1 MSLIVDK
8 QTQDDLNL
16 LGKYTPGSIFSMF
29 NKTKTDGGEQ
39 LLQTMFLN
47 PLTSAAAINAR
58 RDIFHYF
65 QEKDFT
71 FQLERADFQSTENYL
86 AIESPKM
93 FIVAVFNSFLKKGQS
108 VLIRDERYD
117 QLVAGLSATIK
128 VLKYAQELSV
138 LLNDNSN
145 TPFDQDKERLKEILD
160 DPLLR
165 KLIAQHTNEEFAP
178 YQLAVYDH
186 LLKQTLKGSLNKL
199 LKIMYSID
207 VYANVGRLGKMMGCC
222 YAEAMEKEEN
232 VLNITG
238 LRHPALRNGVSNDL
252 RFDRD
257 ANLLFLTGANMA
269 GKSTL
274 MKSLG
279 IAIYLAHMG
288 FPIAANQ
295 VIFSVRD
302 GLYTSIN
309 VSDNLQTGYSHFYAE
324 VLRVKS
330 AAEQVA
336 SGKCFV
342 VLFDELFKGTN
353 VKDAYDATLAV
364 TEAFAKYKASAFIV
378 STHIIE
384 VGEALKGNL
393 SVQFAYMPTVMNGN
407 KPTYPYKLTPG
418 ITSDRQGMIIIENEG
433 ILELLKN

>member
-16 LGKYTPGSIFSMF
+16 LGKYTPGSVFSLF

-39 LLQTMFLN
+39 LLLSMFLN
-47 PLTSAAAINAR
+47 PMITAVEINER
-58 RDIFHYF
+58 RDIFRYFEQKDIDFKLERKYF
-65 QEKDFT
+65 QS
-71 FQLERADFQSTENYL
+71 AENYL

-93 FIVAVFNSFLKKGQS
+93 LIVAVLTSFIRKGQS
-108 VLIRDERYD
+108 ILIRDERYGE
-117 QLVAGLSATIK
+117 LVAGLKSTMS
-128 VLKYAQELSV
+128 VLRYAKELSAV
-138 LLNDNSN
+138 LTDQLHSPFEKEKNTLN
-145 TPFDQDKERLKEILD
+145 EILNN
-160 DPLLR
+160 PFLI
-165 KLIAQHTNEEFAP
+165 KLIAPHPNGEFEP
-178 YQLAVYDH
+178 YQLALYDQ
-186 LLKQTLKGSLNKL
+186 LLKQKLHTSLRKVFEIL
-199 LKIMYSID
+199 YAID
-207 VYANVGRLGKMMGCC
+207 VYSTVARLGKIMGCS
-222 YAEAMEKEEN
+222 YADALDKEKN
-232 VLNITG
+232 VLKVTG
-238 LRHPALRNGVSNDL
+238 LRHPALKKAVGNDL
-252 RFDRD
+252 MFDHD

-269 GKSTL
+269 GKSTI

-279 IAIYLAHMG
+279 IAVYLAHMG
-288 FPIAANQ
+288 FPVAANEI
-295 VIFSVRD
+295 IFSVRD

-324 VLRVKS
+324 VLRVKN
-330 AAEQVA
+330 AALQVA

-364 TEAFAKYKASAFIV
+364 TEAFARYSKTAFIV

-384 VGEALKGNL
+384 VGEALKGSN
-393 SVQFAYMPTVMNGN
+393 SIKFAYMPTVMSGN
-407 KPTYPYKLTPG
+407 KPTYPYKLMPG